1 MQQPELEKSP
11 KKKVLIETWGCQMNV
26 ADSENMLNMLQ
37 KKNHGIPCWQY
48 CPTDLR

>member
-1 MQQPELEKSP
+1 MSQINEEKQGS

-37 KKNHGIPCWQY
+37 KRTMK
-48 CPTDLR
+48 LRTRRKMPI